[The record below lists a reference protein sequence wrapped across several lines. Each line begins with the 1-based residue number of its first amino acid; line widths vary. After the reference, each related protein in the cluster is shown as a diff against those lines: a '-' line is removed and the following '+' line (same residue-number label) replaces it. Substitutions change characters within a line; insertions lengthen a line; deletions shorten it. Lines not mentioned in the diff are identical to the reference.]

1 MLGQLGSNKLEVL
14 LVEFALQVTVHLV
27 VVEGAVF
34 AQRANVLD
42 PVGTAGVSDAQWKLP
57 SQNPNAGGGGGTHLG
72 GKRGGGWVCAQTLRF
87 FPQVTEPEGTSG
99 AQPAV
104 QPPYI
109 GFPSSGVCRKASPSF
124 VNTTGSFTI
133 KKSSSIL
140 EEVRLETN
148 ANGEEQLR
156 TNVTPKHSRPNC
168 SNLSRSEKLFFFD
181 H

>member
-1 MLGQLGSNKLEVL
+1 MEASIPEPKC
-14 LVEFALQVTVHLV
+14 
-27 VVEGAVF
+27 
-34 AQRANVLD
+34 
-42 PVGTAGVSDAQWKLP
+42 W
-57 SQNPNAGGGGGTHLG
+57 GGGETHFG

-156 TNVTPKHSRPNC
+156 TNVTPKT
-168 SNLSRSEKLFFFD
+168 LEAKLFKPFQI
-181 H
+181 